1 VTTPVL
7 PRRQRASLSF
17 REKRWLLSGRPG
29 ALIFLAPARVQALWA
44 EFGDQITAR
53 HAASHPFARPPNW
66 WRFSAPEPRRE
77 GETER
82 AYLRRHPE
90 LLLPHETAILRSATW
105 ARKASRRQKRAGL
118 AMKINTIDP
127 ART

>member
-53 HAASHPFARPPNW
+53 HAASHPFTRPPNC

-77 GETER
+77 GETQREYLER
-82 AYLRRHPE
+82 HR
-90 LLLPHETAILRSATW
+90 LLLPSEKRRGR
-105 ARKASRRQKRAGL
+105 ARHRGGKKE
-118 AMKINTIDP
+118 P
-127 ART
+127 AWL